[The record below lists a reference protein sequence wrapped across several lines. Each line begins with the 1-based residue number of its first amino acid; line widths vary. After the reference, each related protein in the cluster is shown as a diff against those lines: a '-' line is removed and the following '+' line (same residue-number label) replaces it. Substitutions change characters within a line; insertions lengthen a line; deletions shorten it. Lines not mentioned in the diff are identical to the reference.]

1 MKQKINVI
9 LPIILAVILPGLS
22 FFANSD
28 QDFSNGL
35 EIFQRWF
42 VASFI
47 LYLLWYILWYL
58 WDIKTLYNRRW
69 YVLGMGIALAS
80 VASAFYLLIYKTTVD
95 FDGLV
100 VLRFSI
106 VILMFLTIHYAM
118 RAQNN
123 ISKLLLEKEQNKTEN
138 YKAQLKVLRAKID
151 PHFLFNSLNTLRT
164 MVRHQ
169 NSKSEQF
176 VMSLSNFYRQTLKH
190 NDNIV
195 LQFSEELAIL
205 QSYLF
210 LMKSRNEEAVKVEIQ
225 IDQEVHYHQ
234 LPALALQIVVE
245 NCFKHNSMTSK
256 MPLHIQIRN
265 TKDFYIEV
273 INNVQPKL
281 GDQNTSGMG
290 LDLLRRRY
298 ALMNVN
304 QGVIVKETP
313 DRFIVK
319 LKLI

>member
-1 MKQKINVI
+1 LKTKINVI

-22 FFANSD
+22 FFANSG
-28 QDFSNGL
+28 QDFSDGL
-35 EIFQRWF
+35 EIFQRWL
-42 VASFI
+42 VASVI

-58 WDIKTLYNRRW
+58 WDIKTLYKRQW
-69 YVLGMGIALAS
+69 YVLGMGMAVAS
-80 VASAFYLLIYKTTVD
+80 VAIAFYLLIDKTTVD
-95 FDGLV
+95 FDGLLA
-100 VLRFSI
+100 LRFSI

-118 RAQNN
+118 RAQNS
-123 ISKLLLEKEQNKTEN
+123 ISKLLLEKEQNQTEN
-138 YKAQLKVLRAKID
+138 YKAQLRALRAKID

-169 NSKSEQF
+169 NSKSEEF

-190 NDNIV
+190 NDNIA

-210 LMKSRNEEAVKVEIQ
+210 LMKSRNEEAVKVDIQ
-225 IDQEVHYHQ
+225 IDQEVHHHQ
-234 LPALALQIVVE
+234 LPSLALQIVVE

-265 TKDFYIEV
+265 TEDFYIEV

-281 GDQNTSGMG
+281 GDQNPSGMG

-304 QGVIVKETP
+304 QGVIVEETP
-313 DRFIVK
+313 DRFSVK

>member
-1 MKQKINVI
+1 M
-9 LPIILAVILPGLS
+9 ILPGLS
-22 FFANSD
+22 FFANSG
-28 QDFSNGL
+28 QDLSDGL
-35 EIFQRWF
+35 EIFERWL
-42 VASFI
+42 VASVI

-58 WDIKTLYNRRW
+58 WDVKTMYKRQR
-69 YVLGMGIALAS
+69 YVLGMGLAVAS
-80 VASAFYLLIYKTTVD
+80 VASAFYFLIYRTTVD
-95 FDGLV
+95 FGGLV

-106 VILMFLTIHYAM
+106 VILLFLTIQYAM
-118 RAQNN
+118 RAQNS
-123 ISKLLLEKEQNKTEN
+123 ISKLQLEKEQIQTEN
-138 YKAQLKVLRAKID
+138 YKAQLKALRAKID

-176 VMSLSNFYRQTLKH
+176 VMSLSDFYRQTLKH
-190 NDNIV
+190 NDNAA

-210 LMKSRNEEAVKVEIQ
+210 LMKSRNEEAVEVDIQ
-225 IDQEVHYHQ
+225 IDQEVHHHQ

-256 MPLHIQIRN
+256 MPLHIEIRN
-265 TKDFYIEV
+265 TEDFCIEV
-273 INNVQPKL
+273 INNIQPKL
-281 GDQNTSGMG
+281 GDQNPSGMG

-298 ALMNVN
+298 ELMNVN
-304 QGVIVKETP
+304 QGVIVEETP
-313 DRFIVK
+313 DRFSVK

>member
-1 MKQKINVI
+1 M
-9 LPIILAVILPGLS
+9 ILPGLS
-22 FFANSD
+22 FFANSG
-28 QDFSNGL
+28 QDFSDGL
-35 EIFQRWF
+35 EIFQRWL
-42 VASFI
+42 VASVI

-58 WDIKTLYNRRW
+58 WDIKTLYKRQW
-69 YVLGMGIALAS
+69 YVLGMGMAVAS
-80 VASAFYLLIYKTTVD
+80 VAIAFYLLIDQTTVD
-95 FDGLV
+95 FDGLLA
-100 VLRFSI
+100 LRFSI

-118 RAQNN
+118 RAQNS
-123 ISKLLLEKEQNKTEN
+123 ISKLLLEKEQNQTEN
-138 YKAQLKVLRAKID
+138 YKAQLRALRAKID

-169 NSKSEQF
+169 NSKSEEF

-190 NDNIV
+190 NDNIA

-210 LMKSRNEEAVKVEIQ
+210 LMKSRNEEAVKVDIQ
-225 IDQEVHYHQ
+225 IDQEVHHHQ
-234 LPALALQIVVE
+234 LPSLALQIVVE

-265 TKDFYIEV
+265 TEDFYIEV

-281 GDQNTSGMG
+281 GDQNPSGMG

-304 QGVIVKETP
+304 QGVIVEETP
-313 DRFIVK
+313 DRFSVK

>member
-1 MKQKINVI
+1 M
-9 LPIILAVILPGLS
+9 ILPGLS
-22 FFANSD
+22 FFANSG
-28 QDFSNGL
+28 QDFSDGL
-35 EIFQRWF
+35 EIFQRWL
-42 VASFI
+42 VASVI

-58 WDIKTLYNRRW
+58 WDIKTLYKRQW
-69 YVLGMGIALAS
+69 YVLGMGMAVGS
-80 VASAFYLLIYKTTVD
+80 VAIAFYLLIDQTTVD
-95 FDGLV
+95 FDGLLA
-100 VLRFSI
+100 LRFSI

-118 RAQNN
+118 RAQNS
-123 ISKLLLEKEQNKTEN
+123 ISKLLLEKEQNQTEN
-138 YKAQLKVLRAKID
+138 YKAQLRALRAKID

-169 NSKSEQF
+169 NSKSEEF

-190 NDNIV
+190 NDNIA

-210 LMKSRNEEAVKVEIQ
+210 LMKSRNEEAVKVDIQ
-225 IDQEVHYHQ
+225 IDQEVHHHQ
-234 LPALALQIVVE
+234 LPSLALQIVVE

-265 TKDFYIEV
+265 TEDYYIEV

-281 GDQNTSGMG
+281 GDQNPSGMG

-304 QGVIVKETP
+304 QGVIVEETP
-313 DRFIVK
+313 DRFSVK
-319 LKLI
+319 LKMI